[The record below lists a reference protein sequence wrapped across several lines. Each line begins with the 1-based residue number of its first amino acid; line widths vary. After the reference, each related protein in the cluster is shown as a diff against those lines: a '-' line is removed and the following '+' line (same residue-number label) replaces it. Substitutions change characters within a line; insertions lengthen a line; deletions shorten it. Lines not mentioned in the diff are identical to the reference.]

1 MRYIAIALL
10 AASLTGC
17 AGPQAK
23 PVDLGPF
30 PAAEYKALPR
40 SGTAKVTGQVF
51 MRTRGG
57 DVKYGAGSDV
67 ALIPATSYTEQ
78 LWNAYQADRPIAE
91 PDSRARQYSR
101 HVQADGSGYF
111 TFTGVPAGR
120 YYIASNVVWEAPTQ
134 FGLSRQ
140 GGFILTPV
148 TVLEGQ
154 ETRAMVTK

>member
-1 MRYIAIALL
+1 MRFLAIALL
-10 AASLTGC
+10 AAALTGC
-17 AGPQAK
+17 AGPQTK

-30 PAAEYKALPR
+30 PTAEYEALPR
-40 SGTAKVTGQVF
+40 TGTATVTGQVF

-78 LWNAYQADRPIAE
+78 LWTAYQADRPIAE

-111 TFTGVPAGR
+111 TFTKVPAGR
-120 YYIASNVVWEAPTQ
+120 YYIASNVMWEAPTQ

-148 TVLEGQ
+148 TVQEGQ